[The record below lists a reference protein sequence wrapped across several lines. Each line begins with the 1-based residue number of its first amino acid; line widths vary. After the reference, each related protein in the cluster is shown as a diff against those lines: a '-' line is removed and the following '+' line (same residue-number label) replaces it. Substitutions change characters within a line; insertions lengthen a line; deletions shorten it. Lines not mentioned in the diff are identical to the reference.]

1 MAATG
6 IGSMHST
13 AHSMRQTQRFRWV
26 WVVSLAVLI
35 STLAGVANASE
46 CSACGYL
53 AKNCN
58 ASSASAS
65 VDVCD
70 ATGNIQV
77 DDVFCN
83 DDECQCADDHKCV
96 STIVGC
102 TNLFQARNR
111 RRCLGNATLSRRFE
125 KCALDQG
132 LTTLNASNVA
142 SDWIYFKQGAKCQST
157 DCLAVRM
164 FHQSGLVQCGNLLTV
179 WKTNSSSYDASG
191 SVTFS
196 SSEGDTVYH
205 FVADGSRGSDMK
217 AGTFLYSVPWSSE
230 GVTLL
235 TKQANSSAVDSC
247 YVLQTRNQPNG
258 TCDGVYLQYDAS
270 VQFANSDEYVMSKLS
285 WPVWLAV
292 VGSVAAAIAAIVIVG
307 VVAYRVQHMNTSPPI
322 EANEDDSLLLDDL
335 RGRKQ
340 SNPISPASL
349 GSTSPASG
357 RGATSTDLR
366 QRGSGSTTFS
376 TATNLTQME
385 AGAKTSL

>member
-6 IGSMHST
+6 FGSEHST
-13 AHSMRQTQRFRWV
+13 ARSMRRAKSFRWV

-35 STLAGVANASE
+35 STLAGGANASE

-53 AKNCN
+53 AKSCN
-58 ASSASAS
+58 ASSASSS
-65 VDVCD
+65 VDVCN
-70 ATGNIQV
+70 TKGNIQI

-83 DDECQCADDHKCV
+83 DDECQCADGHKCV
-96 STIVGC
+96 STVVGC

-111 RRCLGNATLSRRFE
+111 RRCLGNTTLERRFE
-125 KCALDQG
+125 QCALAQG

-164 FHQSGLVQCGNLLTV
+164 FHQSGLVQCGNLLAV
-179 WKTNSSSYDASG
+179 WKTNSSSYDAYE

-196 SSEGDTVYH
+196 SSGGDTVYH

-217 AGTFLYSVPWSSE
+217 AGTFLYSVPWSSG
-230 GVTLL
+230 GVTLA
-235 TKQANSSAVDSC
+235 TKQANSSAIDSC

-258 TCDGVYLQYDAS
+258 TCEGVYLQFDAS
-270 VQFANSDEYVMSKLS
+270 VQFANSDEYVMSELS

-292 VGSVAAAIAAIVIVG
+292 VGSVAAAIAAIVIIG
-307 VVAYRVQHMNTSPPI
+307 VVVYRFQHMDTSPI
-322 EANEDDSLLLDDL
+322 VEENEDDGLLLDDL
-335 RGRKQ
+335 RDRKQ

-357 RGATSTDLR
+357 IGASSTDLR
-366 QRGSGSTTFS
+366 QRGSGTTFS
-376 TATNLTQME
+376 IATNATQME
-385 AGAKTSL
+385 AGAKTSV

>member
-1 MAATG
+1 MR
-6 IGSMHST
+6 ST
-13 AHSMRQTQRFRWV
+13 AHSMRQTPRFRWV
-26 WVVSLAVLI
+26 LVVSLAVLI

-53 AKNCN
+53 AKNCS
-58 ASSASAS
+58 ASSTS

-70 ATGNIQV
+70 ATGSIQI

-83 DDECQCADDHKCV
+83 DDECQCADGHKCV
-96 STIVGC
+96 STVVGC

-125 KCALDQG
+125 QCAVSQG

-142 SDWIYFKQGAKCQST
+142 SDWVHFKQGAKCQST

-164 FHQSGLVQCGNLLTV
+164 FHQSGLVQCGNLLAV
-179 WKTNSSSYDASG
+179 WKTNSSSYDASE

-196 SSEGDTVYH
+196 SSGGDAVYH

-230 GVTLL
+230 SVTLI
-235 TKQANSSAVDSC
+235 TKQANSSAINSC

-258 TCDGVYLQYDAS
+258 TCEGVYLQFDAS
-270 VQFANSDEYVMSKLS
+270 VQFANSDEYVMSELS

-292 VGSVAAAIAAIVIVG
+292 VASVAAAIAAIVIIG
-307 VVAYRVQHMNTSPPI
+307 VVVYRFQHMDTSPPV
-322 EANEDDSLLLDDL
+322 EADEDDGLLLDDL
-335 RGRKQ
+335 RDRKLA
-340 SNPISPASL
+340 NHIGPASL
-349 GSTSPASG
+349 RSTSPASG
-357 RGATSTDLR
+357 RGVASTDLR

-376 TATNLTQME
+376 AATSELQME